1 MSPQLRKT
9 IQNFLLNCDK
19 QIDDIHNANDGD
31 TKYCCVF
38 LEQSMDLLKKCLTKD
53 NNIIEYDTKIFNWEV
68 TKPQD

>member
-31 TKYCCVF
+31 TKYFSRC
-38 LEQSMDLLKKCLTKD
+38 
-53 NNIIEYDTKIFNWEV
+53 
-68 TKPQD
+68 